1 MTFTRK
7 SLANVFSAAV
17 ICSGI
22 TSLTYGQLDTDFS
35 PRAFEGS
42 PSTVRIESSEEGKV
56 GLFRIYSFDEKGHIT
71 KVEQGSNRLGTTM
84 TVDYLTDDSGRVLS
98 SSANFMGNPTIK
110 TIYTYDEKG
119 RPTGH
124 KISQLSSG
132 KATGSLLIEYDENG
146 HAVRETATHPPRL
159 GEVLIRTFDSNDR
172 PATEIVQSGE
182 RTIRTTTLT
191 YNEKG
196 CLVRRVIVLPSDR
209 EDWTVWVYEEEA
221 CRAVTKDHTNA
232 IGNRAVTSYTYDDH
246 GNVLSESK
254 VRPGNKTQST
264 IALNWT
270 YTYPQKKKDEPKAE
284 EKKVG

>member
-1 MTFTRK
+1 
-7 SLANVFSAAV
+7 
-17 ICSGI
+17 
-22 TSLTYGQLDTDFS
+22 
-35 PRAFEGS
+35 
-42 PSTVRIESSEEGKV
+42 
-56 GLFRIYSFDEKGHIT
+56 
-71 KVEQGSNRLGTTM
+71 
-84 TVDYLTDDSGRVLS
+84 
-98 SSANFMGNPTIK
+98 MGNPTIK

-146 HAVRETATHPPRL
+146 HAVRETATRPPRL
-159 GEVLIRTFDSNDR
+159 GEVLIRTFDSNGR

-221 CRAVTKDHTNA
+221 CRAVTKDRTNA

-254 VRPGNKTQST
+254 VRPGNKTQSA

-270 YTYPQKKKDEPKAE
+270 YTLSTE
-284 EKKVG
+284 EERRTESRGKEGRLSLTRGESHARSYHPFPHCRRSCGGSRWLRSHWR